1 MQALRSVSLKISV
14 ADNLKAGSAAETPA
28 VGLTLKLGS
37 VQVRTRLFR
46 WQNSNE
52 SPCRGLEPAAARF
65 VADSQLPTADS
76 RLYSVAIF
84 QPLSVRI
91 RLTEARVGAAW

>member
-1 MQALRSVSLKISV
+1 MQALRSVSLKISA

-28 VGLTLKLGS
+28 VGLMLKLGS
-37 VQVRTRLFR
+37 VQMRTSLFR

-52 SPCRGLEPAAARF
+52 SPCRGLEPAGCAL

-91 RLTEARVGAAW
+91 RLTDARVGAAW